1 MDVWMVG
8 QTDGRTEGWIND
20 GWKSAGWMD
29 EWVSG
34 WMCGWVDRLM
44 DGQMDRWNLVPVP
57 HETSGFRGQ
66 MCSGTNSRWY
76 RIKG

>member
-34 WMCGWVDRLM
+34 WMCGETEDWM
-44 DGQMDRWNLVPVP
+44 DGAMDEWMDDRERESTPLEDKLAYW
-57 HETSGFRGQ
+57 S
-66 MCSGTNSRWY
+66 
-76 RIKG
+76 